1 MQTTGARNRGAAL
14 WPEDEAPREVRL
26 PRPSTAH
33 QSVRTVVRM
42 RMNASPGFIQANDP
56 PLPGADPLV
65 GRKRAQVATT
75 AETVPIALAG
85 CQSVGHTGRPA
96 WRAEVAAGTLIGRDA
111 ELHMLG
117 ELIDGAWEAGAALV
131 LLGEPGVGKSELV
144 SAVADMG
151 RSAGFQ
157 VLETAGVESET
168 RMPFAGLHQML
179 RPLRESIESLPARQR
194 DALLVAF
201 GEAEGPTPEPFPVA
215 LATLNLLADAA
226 TQRPVLLAIDDVQWL
241 DRASHDVVTFV
252 ARRAG
257 PDAIV
262 VVGAVRRPHTGPFV
276 TAGLPE
282 LDVAPIEDA
291 SARALIARG
300 AADVPATERER
311 MLREARGNP
320 LALVELP
327 IAWRASARGALDEHL
342 PLTERLGQAF
352 AGRIAQLPPATRD
365 ALLVVAV
372 DTNGG
377 TPEILAAASSLA
389 GHQLDVHVLEP
400 AAGATLLRFDEIR
413 VQLRH
418 PLVRSAIL
426 QAEAAVRRQ
435 RAHAAM
441 AAVVVDDPY
450 RRTWHRAHSIVGP
463 EDVIADQLEAS
474 HLLSLRRGSVLPAIW
489 ALERS
494 AQLTTDPSRR
504 GRRLLIAAEHAFSLG
519 RADMVDRLLEAASS
533 GTLSETERARMEW
546 LREIFDDGVP
556 GDATSVRELCDN
568 AERSDRA
575 GAPDLA
581 LRLTHGAAMRCW
593 WADAG
598 PAARARAAQVAEEI
612 GGSPDD
618 PRRLAA
624 LAASEPVMKGTAVV
638 DTLAGIVTEAVT
650 DADALWLLGMAAHAV
665 GDPITAVDLLARS
678 EARLR
683 EQGRLGIL
691 AQVLGMSAFDHLE
704 LGDWHRAGAAAD
716 EARRLARDTDQPLW
730 GVGALGL
737 TAALAGL
744 RGDNERAQALAS
756 EAERLAGGKRLNSLL
771 AVVQLARGYGWL
783 STGNPSEALDAL
795 VRLFDPADPCFHL
808 TERFHAI
815 MYLAEAAVLSGR
827 AGEVREI
834 MAGLER
840 LALVTSAP
848 TLHTHLLYARAVLAE
863 DSDAEQLYK
872 AALGGDLVRWPSVR
886 ARLELAHGSWL
897 RRRRRVAESRAPLR
911 NAQTTLEVIGAGPW
925 AEQARTELRAAGG
938 RTTRGRRVALDVL
951 SPQEREIARLAA
963 EGLSN
968 RDIGQR
974 LYLSHR
980 TIGSHLYR
988 IFPKLDIT
996 SRAQLAG
1003 RLQAV

>member
-1 MQTTGARNRGAAL
+1 M
-14 WPEDEAPREVRL
+14 
-26 PRPSTAH
+26 
-33 QSVRTVVRM
+33 
-42 RMNASPGFIQANDP
+42 
-56 PLPGADPLV
+56 PGADPLV
-65 GRKRAQVATT
+65 GRIRARVGTT
-75 AETVPIALAG
+75 AETVPIVLAG
-85 CQSVGHTGRPA
+85 CQSVGHAGRPA
-96 WRAEVAAGTLIGRDA
+96 WRAEMAASRLIGRDV
-111 ELHMLG
+111 ELHVLG
-117 ELIDGAWEAGAALV
+117 ELIDSTSEAGAALV

-157 VLETAGVESET
+157 VLETTGVESET
-168 RMPFAGLHQML
+168 QLPFAGLHQLL
-179 RPLRESIESLPARQR
+179 RPLHEYIQYLPARQR
-194 DALLVAF
+194 DALLAAF
-201 GEAEGPTPEPFPVA
+201 AEAEGPTPEPFLVA
-215 LATLNLLADAA
+215 LATLNLLAEAA
-226 TQRPVLLAIDDVQWL
+226 APRPVLLAIDDVQWL
-241 DRASHDVVTFV
+241 DPASHDVVTFV

-262 VVGAVRRPHTGPFV
+262 VVGAVRKPHAGPFV

-282 LDVAPIEDA
+282 LDVAPIDDT
-291 SARALIARG
+291 SARALMARS

-311 MLREARGNP
+311 MLREALGNP

-327 IAWRASARGALDEHL
+327 IAWRASARGALDEYL
-342 PLTERLGQAF
+342 PLTERLEQAF
-352 AGRIAQLPPATRD
+352 AGRIAELPPATRD
-365 ALLVVAV
+365 AVLVVAI
-372 DTNGG
+372 DTNGA
-377 TPEILAAASSLA
+377 TPEVLAAASALA
-389 GHQLDVHVLEP
+389 GHQLDVDVLEP
-400 AAGATLLRFDEIR
+400 AAEATLLRFDETR

-426 QAEAAVRRQ
+426 QAEAAARRQ

-441 AAVVVDDPY
+441 AAVVVDDAY

-474 HLLSLRRGSVLPAIW
+474 HLLSLRRGSVLPAIR

-533 GTLSETERARMEW
+533 GTLSEPERARMEW
-546 LREIFDDGVP
+546 LREIFNDGVS
-556 GDATSVRELCDN
+556 GDAARLCELCDI

-575 GAPDLA
+575 GAPGLA
-581 LRLTHGAAMRCW
+581 LRLAQVASMRCW
-593 WADAG
+593 WADPG
-598 PAARARAAQVAEEI
+598 PAARARVARLAEEM

-624 LAASEPVMKGTAVV
+624 LAASEPVMKGTAVL
-638 DTLAGIVTEAVT
+638 DKLAAIVTETVT
-650 DADALWLLGMAAHAV
+650 DADALRLLGLAAHAV
-665 GDPITAVDLLARS
+665 GDPARAVDLLARS

-683 EQGRLGIL
+683 EQGQLGL
-691 AQVLGMSAFDHLE
+691 LTQVLTMSVLDHLE
-704 LGDWHRAGAAAD
+704 LGDWHRAEAAVSD
-716 EARRLARDTDQPLW
+716 ARRLARDTGQHMWD
-730 GVGALGL
+730 VGALGL
-737 TAALAGL
+737 TAAVAGL
-744 RGDNERAQALAS
+744 RGDNERARVLAS

-795 VRLFDPADPCFHL
+795 VRLFDPADPSFHP

-834 MAGLER
+834 MAGLEK

-848 TLHTHLLYARAVLAE
+848 ILHTQLLYARAVLAE
-863 DSDAEQLYK
+863 GSDAEQLYE
-872 AALGGDLVRWPSVR
+872 AALGADLVRWPWVK
-886 ARLELAHGSWL
+886 ARLELAYGSWL

-911 NAQTTLEVIGAGPW
+911 NAQTTLDAIGAASW
-925 AEQARTELRAAGG
+925 AKQARAELRAAGG
-938 RTTRGRRVALDVL
+938 RTSRGRHVTLDAL
-951 SPQEREIARLAA
+951 SPQEREIAQLAA

-968 RDIGQR
+968 RDIGER

-996 SRAQLAG
+996 SRAQLAS